1 MSSTVFYC
9 LLLAAAGLSLIY
21 WSKRRS
27 FLRLNDVGYET
38 FPSYWQKVVSKLGD
52 GALLVVGYSLSASAA
67 LIMLFEY
74 AWEWLVLGLILYVA
88 FLLDDEWYGRR
99 RK

>member
-1 MSSTVFYC
+1 MNSTVVYC
-9 LLLAAAGLSLIY
+9 LLLAAVGISLIY

-27 FLRLNDVGYET
+27 FQRMNDVGYEM
-38 FPSYWQKVVSKLGD
+38 FPSYWKKVSSKLGD
-52 GALLVVGYSLSASAA
+52 GGLMIAGYGLSASAV

-99 RK
+99 GK